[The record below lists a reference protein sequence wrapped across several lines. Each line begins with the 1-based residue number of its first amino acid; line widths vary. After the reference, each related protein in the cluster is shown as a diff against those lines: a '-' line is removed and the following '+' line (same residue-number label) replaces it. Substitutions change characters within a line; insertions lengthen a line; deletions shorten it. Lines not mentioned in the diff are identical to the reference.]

1 MNQTGKRK
9 ARILVVDDDPG
20 LLRLLTIRLRAE
32 SYDVEAV
39 ESAAQALAASS
50 RFRPDLVITDLRMDQ
65 MDGIGLL
72 KELQNRWPGLKV
84 IILTAHGTIPD
95 AVQATQMGAFGFL
108 TKPVDK
114 QELLDQVQ
122 KALRI
127 SGFGASDEDWR
138 AEIVTRSAA
147 MEEKLAQAHMVA
159 GTDARVLITG
169 ESGTGKELL
178 ARAIHR
184 GSPRRNKPFV
194 AINCSAMAEELLESE
209 LFGHEKGSF
218 TGATRAHRGLF
229 MAADGGTLM
238 LDEIGDMPMRLQ
250 VKLLRVLQENVIRPV
265 GSTDAIATN
274 VRVISATHRDLQQ
287 LMASGQFREDLY
299 YRLNV
304 VHIEMPSLNRRRE
317 DIPLLVAHFLAQ
329 IAKESGVR
337 KIYAPEAVELLA
349 TADWPGNIRQLQN
362 VVRQNVALSQTP
374 IIPVE
379 LVQQSLGGT
388 PGRLPSFDEARDEF
402 TRSYLSQI
410 LQITGGNVSQAARL
424 ARRNRT
430 DFYKLL
436 ARHQLTPEGVQAA
449 LGGAAARVPRSAARY
464 RAALSAAS
472 GTFLPNWV
480 ASMLSCPAG
489 RRVSAGSRRLR
500 GARQVAARH
509 GERLAHR
516 LRLGALARHAQV
528 QVLRIVPGVI
538 QPQVRRGHHHP
549 LGHDDRALD
558 AVLQLPHVARPA
570 VGLDGTDRIRGEPA
584 RGLAEA
590 LGDLLQQELREQ
602 QTVALAVLERRDA
615 HRHFTDAIEEVIA
628 EGAA

>member
-1 MNQTGKRK
+1 MQAAMQLAPPHSTKRK

-32 SYDVEAV
+32 NYEVEAV
-39 ESAAQALAASS
+39 ESAALALAATS
-50 RFRPDLVITDLRMDQ
+50 RFRPELVITDLRMDQ

-72 KELQNRWPGLKV
+72 KELQSRYPGLKV

-95 AVQATQMGAFGFL
+95 AVHATQLGAFGFL

-127 SGFGASDEDWR
+127 SGFADNDEDWR
-138 AEIVTRSAA
+138 AEIITRSSLV
-147 MEEKLAQAHMVA
+147 EEKLAQAHMVA

-178 ARAIHR
+178 ARAIHNA
-184 GSPRRNKPFV
+184 SPRRAKPFV
-194 AINCSAMAEELLESE
+194 AINCSAMAENLLESE
-209 LFGHEKGSF
+209 LFGHIKGSF
-218 TGATRAHRGLF
+218 TGAVRDHQGLF
-229 MAADGGTLM
+229 QAADGGTLL

-250 VKLLRVLQENVIRPV
+250 VKLLRVLQENNIRPI
-265 GSTDAIATN
+265 GATDAIPVN

-287 LMASGQFREDLY
+287 LMMSGQFREDLY

-304 VHIEMPSLNRRRE
+304 VHIEMPPLNRRRE
-317 DIPLLVAHFLAQ
+317 DIPLLVSHFLAQ
-329 IAKESGVR
+329 ISNESGVR

-349 TADWPGNIRQLQN
+349 TADWPGNIRQLSN

-388 PGRLPSFDEARDEF
+388 QSKLPSFDEARDEF

-424 ARRNRT
+424 AKRNRT

-436 ARHQLTPEGVQAA
+436 SRHQLTPEDFK
-449 LGGAAARVPRSAARY
+449 AR
-464 RAALSAAS
+464 
-472 GTFLPNWV
+472 
-480 ASMLSCPAG
+480 
-489 RRVSAGSRRLR
+489 
-500 GARQVAARH
+500 
-509 GERLAHR
+509 
-516 LRLGALARHAQV
+516 
-528 QVLRIVPGVI
+528 
-538 QPQVRRGHHHP
+538 
-549 LGHDDRALD
+549 
-558 AVLQLPHVARPA
+558 
-570 VGLDGTDRIRGEPA
+570 
-584 RGLAEA
+584 
-590 LGDLLQQELREQ
+590 
-602 QTVALAVLERRDA
+602 
-615 HRHFTDAIEEVIA
+615 
-628 EGAA
+628 

>member
-1 MNQTGKRK
+1 MLAAMQLATPHTPKRK

-32 SYDVEAV
+32 NYEVEAV
-39 ESAAQALAASS
+39 ESAALALAATS
-50 RFRPDLVITDLRMDQ
+50 RFRPELVITDLRMDQ

-72 KELQNRWPGLKV
+72 KELQSRYPGLKV

-95 AVQATQMGAFGFL
+95 AVHATQLGAFGFL

-127 SGFGASDEDWR
+127 YGFVESDEDWR
-138 AEIVTRSAA
+138 AEIITRSSLV
-147 MEEKLAQAHMVA
+147 EEKLSQAHMVA

-178 ARAIHR
+178 ARAIHKA
-184 GSPRRNKPFV
+184 SPRRNKPFV
-194 AINCSAMAEELLESE
+194 AINCSAMAENLLESE
-209 LFGHEKGSF
+209 LFGHIKGSF
-218 TGATRAHRGLF
+218 TGAVRDHQGLF
-229 MAADGGTLM
+229 QAADGGTLL

-250 VKLLRVLQENVIRPV
+250 VKLLRVLQENNIRPI
-265 GSTDAIATN
+265 GATDAIPVN

-287 LMASGQFREDLY
+287 LMMSGQFREDLY

-304 VHIEMPSLNRRRE
+304 VHIDMPPLNRRRE
-317 DIPLLVAHFLAQ
+317 DIPLLVSHFLAQ
-329 IAKESGVR
+329 ISNESGVR

-349 TADWPGNIRQLQN
+349 TADWPGNIRQLAN

-388 PGRLPSFDEARDEF
+388 QSKLPSFDEARDEF

-424 ARRNRT
+424 AKRNRT

-436 ARHQLTPEGVQAA
+436 SRHQLTPED
-449 LGGAAARVPRSAARY
+449 
-464 RAALSAAS
+464 
-472 GTFLPNWV
+472 FK
-480 ASMLSCPAG
+480 G
-489 RRVSAGSRRLR
+489 R
-500 GARQVAARH
+500 
-509 GERLAHR
+509 
-516 LRLGALARHAQV
+516 
-528 QVLRIVPGVI
+528 
-538 QPQVRRGHHHP
+538 
-549 LGHDDRALD
+549 
-558 AVLQLPHVARPA
+558 
-570 VGLDGTDRIRGEPA
+570 
-584 RGLAEA
+584 
-590 LGDLLQQELREQ
+590 
-602 QTVALAVLERRDA
+602 
-615 HRHFTDAIEEVIA
+615 
-628 EGAA
+628 

>member
-39 ESAAQALAASS
+39 ESAAQALAAAS

-127 SGFGASDEDWR
+127 SGFGTSDEDWR
-138 AEIVTRSAA
+138 AEIITRSAA

-169 ESGTGKELL
+169 ESGSGKELL

-184 GSPRRNKPFV
+184 ASPRRNKPFV
-194 AINCSAMAEELLESE
+194 AINCSAMAENLLESE
-209 LFGHEKGSF
+209 LFGPEKAPPA
-218 TGATRAHRGLF
+218 GAGRTQQGLF
-229 MAADGGTLM
+229 IAADGGTLL

-250 VKLLRVLQENVIRPV
+250 VKLLRVLQENAIRPIS
-265 GSTDAIATN
+265 GDAIPVN

-304 VHIEMPSLNRRRE
+304 VHIEIPPLSRHRE

-329 IAKESGVR
+329 IARESGVR

-349 TADWPGNIRQLQN
+349 TAEWAGNIRQLQN

-379 LVQQSLGGT
+379 LVQQSLGGS

-436 ARHQLTPEGVQAA
+436 ARHQLTPEEFKQ
-449 LGGAAARVPRSAARY
+449 R
-464 RAALSAAS
+464 
-472 GTFLPNWV
+472 
-480 ASMLSCPAG
+480 
-489 RRVSAGSRRLR
+489 
-500 GARQVAARH
+500 
-509 GERLAHR
+509 
-516 LRLGALARHAQV
+516 
-528 QVLRIVPGVI
+528 
-538 QPQVRRGHHHP
+538 
-549 LGHDDRALD
+549 
-558 AVLQLPHVARPA
+558 
-570 VGLDGTDRIRGEPA
+570 
-584 RGLAEA
+584 
-590 LGDLLQQELREQ
+590 
-602 QTVALAVLERRDA
+602 
-615 HRHFTDAIEEVIA
+615 
-628 EGAA
+628 

>member
-1 MNQTGKRK
+1 MLAAMQLATPHTPKRK

-32 SYDVEAV
+32 NYEVEAV
-39 ESAAQALAASS
+39 ESAALALAATS
-50 RFRPDLVITDLRMDQ
+50 RFRPELVITDLRMDQ

-72 KELQNRWPGLKV
+72 KELQSRYPGLKV

-95 AVQATQMGAFGFL
+95 AVHATQLGAFGFL

-127 SGFGASDEDWR
+127 SGFMDSDEDWR
-138 AEIVTRSAA
+138 AEIITRSSLV
-147 MEEKLAQAHMVA
+147 EEKLSQAHMVA

-178 ARAIHR
+178 AKAIHNA
-184 GSPRRNKPFV
+184 SPRRTKPFV
-194 AINCSAMAEELLESE
+194 AINCSAMAENLLESE
-209 LFGHEKGSF
+209 LFGHIKGSF
-218 TGATRAHRGLF
+218 TGAVRDHAGLF
-229 MAADGGTLM
+229 QAADGGTLL

-250 VKLLRVLQENVIRPV
+250 VKLLRVLQENNIRPI
-265 GSTDAIATN
+265 GATDATPVN

-287 LMASGQFREDLY
+287 LMMSGQFREDLY

-304 VHIEMPSLNRRRE
+304 VHIEMPPLNRRRE
-317 DIPLLVAHFLAQ
+317 DIPLLVSHFLAQ
-329 IAKESGVR
+329 ISNESGVR

-349 TADWPGNIRQLQN
+349 TADWPGNIRQLAN

-388 PGRLPSFDEARDEF
+388 QSKLPSFDEARDEF

-424 ARRNRT
+424 AKRNRT

-436 ARHQLTPEGVQAA
+436 SRHQLTPED
-449 LGGAAARVPRSAARY
+449 
-464 RAALSAAS
+464 
-472 GTFLPNWV
+472 FK
-480 ASMLSCPAG
+480 G
-489 RRVSAGSRRLR
+489 R
-500 GARQVAARH
+500 
-509 GERLAHR
+509 
-516 LRLGALARHAQV
+516 
-528 QVLRIVPGVI
+528 
-538 QPQVRRGHHHP
+538 
-549 LGHDDRALD
+549 
-558 AVLQLPHVARPA
+558 
-570 VGLDGTDRIRGEPA
+570 
-584 RGLAEA
+584 
-590 LGDLLQQELREQ
+590 
-602 QTVALAVLERRDA
+602 
-615 HRHFTDAIEEVIA
+615 
-628 EGAA
+628 

>member
-1 MNQTGKRK
+1 MHAAMQLATPHSTKRK

-32 SYDVEAV
+32 NYEVEAV
-39 ESAAQALAASS
+39 ESAALALAATS
-50 RFRPDLVITDLRMDQ
+50 RFRPELVITDLRMDQ

-72 KELQNRWPGLKV
+72 KELQSRYPGLKV

-95 AVQATQMGAFGFL
+95 AVHATQLGAFGFL

-127 SGFGASDEDWR
+127 SGFADNDEDWR
-138 AEIVTRSAA
+138 AEIVTRSSLV
-147 MEEKLAQAHMVA
+147 EEKLAQAHMVA

-178 ARAIHR
+178 ARAIHNA
-184 GSPRRNKPFV
+184 SPRRAKPFV
-194 AINCSAMAEELLESE
+194 AINCSAMAENLLESE
-209 LFGHEKGSF
+209 LFGHIKGSF
-218 TGATRAHRGLF
+218 TGAVRDHAGLF
-229 MAADGGTLM
+229 QAADGGTLL

-250 VKLLRVLQENVIRPV
+250 VKLLRVLQENNIRPI
-265 GSTDAIATN
+265 GATDPIPVN

-287 LMASGQFREDLY
+287 LMMSGQFREDLY

-304 VHIEMPSLNRRRE
+304 VHIEMPPLNRRRE
-317 DIPLLVAHFLAQ
+317 DIPLLVSHFLAQ
-329 IAKESGVR
+329 ISNESGVR

-349 TADWPGNIRQLQN
+349 TADWPGNIRQLSN

-388 PGRLPSFDEARDEF
+388 QSKLPSFDEARDEF

-424 ARRNRT
+424 AKRNRT

-436 ARHQLTPEGVQAA
+436 SRHQLTPED
-449 LGGAAARVPRSAARY
+449 
-464 RAALSAAS
+464 
-472 GTFLPNWV
+472 FK
-480 ASMLSCPAG
+480 G
-489 RRVSAGSRRLR
+489 R
-500 GARQVAARH
+500 
-509 GERLAHR
+509 
-516 LRLGALARHAQV
+516 
-528 QVLRIVPGVI
+528 
-538 QPQVRRGHHHP
+538 
-549 LGHDDRALD
+549 
-558 AVLQLPHVARPA
+558 
-570 VGLDGTDRIRGEPA
+570 
-584 RGLAEA
+584 
-590 LGDLLQQELREQ
+590 
-602 QTVALAVLERRDA
+602 
-615 HRHFTDAIEEVIA
+615 
-628 EGAA
+628 

>member
-1 MNQTGKRK
+1 MQAAMQLATPHSTKRK

-32 SYDVEAV
+32 NYEVEAV
-39 ESAAQALAASS
+39 ESAALALAATS
-50 RFRPDLVITDLRMDQ
+50 RFRPELVITDLRMDQ

-72 KELQNRWPGLKV
+72 KELQSRYPGLKV

-95 AVQATQMGAFGFL
+95 AVHATQLGAFGFL

-127 SGFGASDEDWR
+127 SGFADNDEDWR
-138 AEIVTRSAA
+138 AEIITRSSLV
-147 MEEKLAQAHMVA
+147 EEKLAQAHMVA

-178 ARAIHR
+178 ARAIHNA
-184 GSPRRNKPFV
+184 SPRRAKPFV
-194 AINCSAMAEELLESE
+194 AINCSAMAENLLESE
-209 LFGHEKGSF
+209 LFGHIKGSF
-218 TGATRAHRGLF
+218 TGAVRDHAGLF
-229 MAADGGTLM
+229 QAADGGTLL

-250 VKLLRVLQENVIRPV
+250 VKLLRVLQENNIRPI
-265 GSTDAIATN
+265 GATDAIPVN

-287 LMASGQFREDLY
+287 LMMSGQFREDLY

-304 VHIEMPSLNRRRE
+304 VHIEMPPLNRRRE
-317 DIPLLVAHFLAQ
+317 DIPLLVSHFLAQ
-329 IAKESGVR
+329 ISNESGVR

-349 TADWPGNIRQLQN
+349 TADWPGNIRQLSN

-388 PGRLPSFDEARDEF
+388 QSKLPSFDEARDEF

-424 ARRNRT
+424 AKRNRT

-436 ARHQLTPEGVQAA
+436 SRHQLTPED
-449 LGGAAARVPRSAARY
+449 
-464 RAALSAAS
+464 
-472 GTFLPNWV
+472 FK
-480 ASMLSCPAG
+480 G
-489 RRVSAGSRRLR
+489 R
-500 GARQVAARH
+500 
-509 GERLAHR
+509 
-516 LRLGALARHAQV
+516 
-528 QVLRIVPGVI
+528 
-538 QPQVRRGHHHP
+538 
-549 LGHDDRALD
+549 
-558 AVLQLPHVARPA
+558 
-570 VGLDGTDRIRGEPA
+570 
-584 RGLAEA
+584 
-590 LGDLLQQELREQ
+590 
-602 QTVALAVLERRDA
+602 
-615 HRHFTDAIEEVIA
+615 
-628 EGAA
+628 